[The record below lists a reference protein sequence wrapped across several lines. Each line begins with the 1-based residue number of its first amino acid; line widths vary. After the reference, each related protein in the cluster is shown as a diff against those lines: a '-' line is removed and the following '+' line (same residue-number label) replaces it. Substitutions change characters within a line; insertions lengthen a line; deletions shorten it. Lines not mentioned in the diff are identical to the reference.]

1 MRIDKHYDPYEDLEK
16 EIIADI
22 KYASDRIGG
31 IMHTSTRVNSMGE
44 SCKVNT
50 IEYDFSVQ

>member
-1 MRIDKHYDPYEDLEK
+1 MKIDKHYDPYEDLEK

-31 IMHTSTRVNSMGE
+31 IMHTSTRVNSKGE
-44 SCKVNT
+44 SCKVIT